1 MPKSPRFSSM
11 VRDSGDS
18 GDSLRPPLTYQSPRP
33 TSSVF
38 EPIDP
43 SPITSDKTD
52 IEDSAEEEAE
62 PDSQSASEVQSP
74 ASKQSDKPMIDTS
87 VVARPRSSSSETPQ
101 SVIHAPEGFRE
112 LGSESG
118 RAEEVG
124 ETAMDRR
131 KTPSPFGANTH
142 RESQGQAE
150 ESEAQ
155 KPGPCPASPPPIST
169 SVQSA
174 NYSIEDATPRA
185 HTRQEVEAFSEKS
198 WRQRAS
204 NLEDIPEALDPE
216 TGTEEESEADD
227 DDGTTLPRN
236 RRSIIQSSEEEIT
249 ALKAALTECWT
260 LCNTLAGLS
269 SIHRQRIFHFSG
281 SAGGSDSQ
289 QEQQAWRSCWKL
301 CQKLYE
307 SRDEE
312 HEIHVTP
319 ILDLCREFCQS
330 LFDVRQRANDV
341 TDSVLRV
348 SFELNNHLYNSHDRN
363 LPEVF
368 RERTLDFYIT
378 LCHRLMKQRTRLAE
392 ETDSLLRTCWSL
404 AEMLFSLR
412 QNRREGKPADEELL
426 GSAVQACWDLCDL
439 FREGWTQIR
448 PDRATPRPTQTTF
461 GGGGHGGGAGGA
473 NSNSIIKQHNLDTV
487 DESERGRVEPE
498 TPTTIFED
506 MALSPDGDDV
516 NYQPPNILVLGTDN
530 SQVPQQ
536 VMVPGHGGGGIGGG
550 GGQNQRW
557 SSSASSTALSE
568 YSQSQQSQS
577 SVGTSSTVKTGTTHG
592 AGVATGVAPNTTS
605 TTTTTT
611 ATISEDNHLN
621 RLKILILK
629 AAMNSGFQINS
640 SGSNSKNQTLYAWG
654 KHHLGR
660 SSFGN
665 APWQLDLLENYQH
678 MILTDSAFRTPVNL
692 PPRRVYAH
700 DMARSVEWMVR
711 SGQYTF
717 LEDLFRLVFG
727 FTVHEAEGRS
737 HVLIQT

>member
-1 MPKSPRFSSM
+1 MSNCSVPSYGIPKLSR
-11 VRDSGDS
+11 
-18 GDSLRPPLTYQSPRP
+18 
-33 TSSVF
+33 
-38 EPIDP
+38 
-43 SPITSDKTD
+43 
-52 IEDSAEEEAE
+52 
-62 PDSQSASEVQSP
+62 
-74 ASKQSDKPMIDTS
+74 
-87 VVARPRSSSSETPQ
+87 
-101 SVIHAPEGFRE
+101 
-112 LGSESG
+112 
-118 RAEEVG
+118 
-124 ETAMDRR
+124 
-131 KTPSPFGANTH
+131 
-142 RESQGQAE
+142 
-150 ESEAQ
+150 Q
-155 KPGPCPASPPPIST
+155 K
-169 SVQSA
+169 
-174 NYSIEDATPRA
+174 
-185 HTRQEVEAFSEKS
+185 
-198 WRQRAS
+198 
-204 NLEDIPEALDPE
+204 DIPEALDPE
-216 TGTEEESEADD
+216 PGTEEESEQDD
-227 DDGTTLPRN
+227 DETTLPRN
-236 RRSIIQSSEEEIT
+236 RSIFQSSAEEIT

-281 SAGGSDSQ
+281 SSGGSDSQ

-307 SRDEE
+307 SRDED
-312 HEIHVTP
+312 HDDHVTP
-319 ILDLCREFCQS
+319 ILDLCRDFCQS

-426 GSAVQACWDLCDL
+426 GSAVQACWELCDL

-461 GGGGHGGGAGGA
+461 GGA
-473 NSNSIIKQHNLDTV
+473 NSIKQHNLDTV
-487 DESERGRVEPE
+487 DESERRVEPE

-530 SQVPQQ
+530 NQVPQQ
-536 VMVPGHGGGGIGGG
+536 VVVPGGGGA
-550 GGQNQRW
+550 NQRW

-568 YSQSQQSQS
+568 YSQSQS
-577 SVGTSSTVKTGTTHG
+577 SVGTSSTVKTSNTHG
-592 AGVATGVAPNTTS
+592 AGGVGAAAAAIN
-605 TTTTTT
+605 
-611 ATISEDNHLN
+611 ASEDNHLN

-629 AAMNSGFQINS
+629 AAMNSGFQRS
-640 SGSNSKNQTLYAWG
+640 SGQTLYAFG
-654 KHHLGR
+654 KSLNR

-665 APWQLDLLENYQH
+665 APWQMDLLENYQH

-692 PPRRVYAH
+692 PPRRVYAP

-717 LEDLFRLVFG
+717 LGDLFRLVFG
-727 FTVHEAEGRS
+727 FGVHEAEQRS